1 MADDPYATLQ
11 VEPSADLEAIHTA
24 YRRLARLYHPDLNPR
39 PEAAERM
46 RAVNAAYRV
55 LSDPAR
61 RATYDARRY
70 LQRPPITVGTNG
82 HAPRPRPG
90 TTRSAP
96 AQPRPV
102 TMRSAPSR
110 PRRVAAAVDADAE
123 PATALQ
129 RRVDR
134 IVAVIGVVLLV
145 AIGAYAA
152 FVIPRSEQ
160 DFRDYVRG
168 IRSTRPTPLA
178 TALPSARQATST
190 DVPERL
196 RSDSGLRSFPG
207 TVLVAPS
214 TLEPFAELPVLRLDA
229 AAQGIARYAV
239 YYGDLTSGGA
249 TISGLVGRTSFDSAT
264 PQLPDCAPDAA
275 YCSGPAPGQPRSA
288 PPGVELFRAADL
300 VETYPAFVT
309 HRVCCNGVAWSVS
322 WYEPRANMSYTIDL
336 FRSVAAHYGSPNV
349 DADTDAARTIAALA
363 TRLVRLP

>member
-1 MADDPYATLQ
+1 
-11 VEPSADLEAIHTA
+11 
-24 YRRLARLYHPDLNPR
+24 
-39 PEAAERM
+39 M
-46 RAVNAAYRV
+46 RAINAAYGV

-61 RATYDARRY
+61 RAVYDARRY
-70 LQRPPITVGTNG
+70 LQPPTNG
-82 HAPRPRPG
+82 RVSRAG
-90 TTRSAP
+90 AAASWRSAP
-96 AQPRPV
+96 TPPPPV
-102 TMRSAPSR
+102 TTANSARRQPSR
-110 PRRVAAAVDADAE
+110 AATSARQPGSWPATSPSASRQPGPRRVAADVVAE
-123 PATALQ
+123 PPTALQ

-134 IVAVIGVVLLV
+134 IVAVVGVLLLL

-152 FVIPRSEQ
+152 LVIPRSEQ
-160 DFRDYVRG
+160 EFQDYVRG
-168 IRSTRPTPLA
+168 IRSIRPTAAAPA
-178 TALPSARQATST
+178 QSSASSDAHSTST
-190 DVPERL
+190 SVPERL

-214 TLEPFAELPVLRLDA
+214 TLEPFADLPVLRLDA

-239 YYGDLTSGGA
+239 YYGDLTNGGA

-288 PPGVELFRAADL
+288 PAGVELFRAADL

-336 FRSVAAHYGSPNV
+336 FRSVAARYGSPHVN
-349 DADTDAARTIAALA
+349 ADIDAARTVAALT